1 MEMSP
6 PPHPPSGTGRP
17 AGAAAL
23 AQPFTM
29 RDRKLLMQRIQ
40 ELGPTEH
47 AEIFKMLSD
56 QGVEYTQNSNGIFV
70 NLSGVP
76 SALLGELSTFVSFCI
91 DNNHSLNEYDK
102 RLSEC
107 KINSAAVADGG
118 AAGASTSC
126 PADAGGASGAA
137 SGAERGGLV
146 VEGAALPPQ
155 PAPGGGDAPE
165 VSQQPQDLQQPGVLP
180 AGQEPQAGQPTE
192 EPRPAPSA
200 PIPIASAQFI
210 DKKVEQMRFAQAKKK
225 YAKRRVPD
233 KRADSGVD
241 STTNNLLPE

>member
-1 MEMSP
+1 
-6 PPHPPSGTGRP
+6 
-17 AGAAAL
+17 
-23 AQPFTM
+23 
-29 RDRKLLMQRIQ
+29 
-40 ELGPTEH
+40 
-47 AEIFKMLSD
+47 
-56 QGVEYTQNSNGIFV
+56 
-70 NLSGVP
+70 VP

-107 KINSAAVADGG
+107 KINSANSAAVADGG
-118 AAGASTSC
+118 ASGASTSC
-126 PADAGGASGAA
+126 PADAGGAPGAA

-155 PAPGGGDAPE
+155 PAPGGGGDATE
-165 VSQQPQDLQQPGVLP
+165 VSQQPQDLQQAQPQQPGVLP
-180 AGQEPQAGQPTE
+180 AGQEHQAPTE